1 MKKQKLMQKIMFVLV
16 IVFVIGIAPCG
27 LEAKASIVDSGTC
40 GAEGNEENVTWT
52 FDSDGVLTIS
62 GEGAMIDYWSHT
74 QPWAQYKNETNK
86 IIIGEGITR
95 IGRLTLLWL

>member
-62 GEGAMIDYWSHT
+62 GEGKARFFQKT
-74 QPWAQYKNETNK
+74 
-86 IIIGEGITR
+86 GLLL
-95 IGRLTLLWL
+95 RLPGDLMEK